1 MNDTI
6 KPTRSFDDLV
16 KIMDILRVECPWDR
30 KQTPESLKDL
40 MVEEVYEAIDAI
52 DQKDFDELRKEL
64 GDILMHVVFHSKMAD
79 EKEKFDIGDVI
90 YGVQEKL
97 IRRHPHVFGDTKVN
111 GSAEVT
117 RNWENIKMQEKGR
130 DSVLSGVPRTLPA
143 LLRAQRMQEKAAAVG
158 FDWPEHEDVW
168 AKLEEELGEFRET
181 IEANNREES
190 EKEFGDLLF
199 SLVNVGRFW
208 SLNSEDCLRLT
219 NNKFQDRFQYIEK
232 KLSEEGKTPN
242 DVDLAEMDRYW
253 EEAKTM
259 NNEQ

>member
-1 MNDTI
+1 ME
-6 KPTRSFDDLV
+6 
-16 KIMDILRVECPWDR
+16 ILRVECPWDR
-30 KQTPESLKDL
+30 KQTHESLKDL
-40 MVEEVYEAIDAI
+40 MVEELYEAIDAI

-64 GDILMHVVFHSKMAD
+64 GDILLHVVFHCKMAD
-79 EKEKFDIGDVI
+79 EKDKFDIGDVV
-90 YGVQEKL
+90 YGIQEKL
-97 IRRHPHVFGDTKVN
+97 IRRHPHVFGETKVN

-168 AKLEEELGEFRET
+168 AKLEEELEEFRET
-181 IEANNREES
+181 IEANDREES
-190 EKEFGDLLF
+190 EKEFGDILF

-208 SLNSEDCLRLT
+208 GLNAEDSLRLT
-219 NNKFQDRFQYIEK
+219 NNKFHDRFQYIEQ
-232 KLSEEGKTPN
+232 KLSEAGLTPN

-253 EEAKTM
+253 EEAKSRI
-259 NNEQ
+259 

>member
-1 MNDTI
+1 MHNDI

-16 KIMDILRVECPWDR
+16 KIMEILRVECPWDR
-30 KQTPESLKDL
+30 KQTHESLKDL
-40 MVEEVYEAIDAI
+40 MVEELYEAIDAI

-64 GDILMHVVFHSKMAD
+64 GDILLHVVFHCKMAD
-79 EKEKFDIGDVI
+79 EKDKFDIGDVV
-90 YGVQEKL
+90 YGIQEKL
-97 IRRHPHVFGDTKVN
+97 IRRHPHVFGETKVN

-168 AKLEEELGEFRET
+168 AKLEEELEEFRET
-181 IEANNREES
+181 IEANDREES
-190 EKEFGDLLF
+190 EKEFGDILF

-208 SLNSEDCLRLT
+208 GLNAEDSLRLT
-219 NNKFQDRFQYIEK
+219 NNKFHDRFQYIEQ
-232 KLSEEGKTPN
+232 KLSEAGLTPN

-253 EEAKTM
+253 EEAKSRI
-259 NNEQ
+259 